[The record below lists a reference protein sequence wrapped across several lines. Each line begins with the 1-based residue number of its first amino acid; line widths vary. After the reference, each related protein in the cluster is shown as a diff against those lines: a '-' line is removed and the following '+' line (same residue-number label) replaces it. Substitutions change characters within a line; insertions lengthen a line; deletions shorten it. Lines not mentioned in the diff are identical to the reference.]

1 MTCKTFNIA
10 KIPKYDGC
18 QRRFALM
25 VYKLFDKKSVGGVI
39 TRTNKSAIKGDVI
52 DKLAEL
58 VNGYINTYQKTI
70 KMKTVDLKSSIFIL
84 INKVMK
90 KIVNLNPNFL

>member
-1 MTCKTFNIA
+1 MTCKIFNVA

-70 KMKTVDLKSSIFIL
+70 KMKPVDLKSSTYIYFD
-84 INKVMK
+84 K
-90 KIVNLNPNFL
+90 

>member
-18 QRRFALM
+18 QRRFPLM

-39 TRTNKSAIKGDVI
+39 ARTNKSAIKGDVI